1 MYNQTERSEKKD
13 TTTRV
18 DAAEDDEATNLVK
31 RVKEQEW
38 PPNQKNTSIK

>member
-18 DAAEDDEATNLVK
+18 DAAEDDEATNLLK
-31 RVKEQEW
+31 KAPKDQ
-38 PPNQKNTSIK
+38 